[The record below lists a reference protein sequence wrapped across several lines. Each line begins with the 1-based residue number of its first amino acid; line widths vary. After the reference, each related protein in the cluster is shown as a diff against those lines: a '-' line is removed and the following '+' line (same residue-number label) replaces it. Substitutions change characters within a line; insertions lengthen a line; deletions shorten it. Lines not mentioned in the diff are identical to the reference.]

1 MHRRRTCKSSACSKH
16 KPSGDTYISAMKDFD
31 DKLGGLL
38 SSLRNRGEFVGELGE
53 AILFEPP
60 TGSIVPSRVL
70 VIGLGPESDL
80 SLDTLRVV
88 GRVALQEAVRL
99 KAKHV
104 SFAPTIRNQGNNSID
119 VGQGDRAVVENVIL
133 ACDTEKRLQAQHLA
147 GTFDI
152 ADWTVEAGPTFCD
165 GACKEIREAELKMPR
180 RKSQAELPPPTAR
193 SRIPEPSIQPLS
205 ASVQHLRVQNTSR
218 PVIPTFSDEGLAQ
231 CTCRMAWSWRP
242 VTGSWRAAPRVEGG
256 IGWLSAPA
264 QAKRALDS
272 ANITM
277 KFSKNSDSSGTKSS
291 D

>member
-1 MHRRRTCKSSACSKH
+1 MKTSLKLIATLFIALSQIGISTAADTSAPAEKSFDAPHQMKIAVKMIGPYAQETDLQIICVFKH

-53 AILFEPP
+53 TILFEPP

-88 GRVALQEAVRL
+88 GRVALREAVRL

-104 SFAPTIRNQGNNSID
+104 SFAPTIRDQGNNSID

-133 ACDTEKRLQAQHLA
+133 AYDTEKRLQAQHLA

-152 ADWTVEAGPTFCD
+152 ADWTVEAGPTFYD
-165 GACKEIREAELKMPR
+165 GACKEIRSGIENAEKEISGRTSTPYSSLKNP
-180 RKSQAELPPPTAR
+180 
-193 SRIPEPSIQPLS
+193 
-205 ASVQHLRVQNTSR
+205 
-218 PVIPTFSDEGLAQ
+218 
-231 CTCRMAWSWRP
+231 
-242 VTGSWRAAPRVEGG
+242 
-256 IGWLSAPA
+256 
-264 QAKRALDS
+264 
-272 ANITM
+272 
-277 KFSKNSDSSGTKSS
+277 
-291 D
+291 